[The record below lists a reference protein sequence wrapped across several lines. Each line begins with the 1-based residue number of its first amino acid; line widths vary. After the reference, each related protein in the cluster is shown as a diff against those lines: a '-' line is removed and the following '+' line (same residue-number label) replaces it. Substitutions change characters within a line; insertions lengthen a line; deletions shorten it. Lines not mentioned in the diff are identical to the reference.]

1 MEREWTAVQGDD
13 PYQGMPS
20 ETPRPHRAEDR
31 LKPRPFEA
39 ARQQLFGKRKAVS
52 LQAIKLVS
60 QKNENR
66 TGWAQ
71 VQVLRASVS
80 PWLSKQEK
88 GTAINRASS
97 SSLTGSATNDPVLR

>member
-1 MEREWTAVQGDD
+1 MDCSSRR
-13 PYQGMPS
+13 
-20 ETPRPHRAEDR
+20 RPVSGHAFRNAASASSRGPAEAA
-31 LKPRPFEA
+31 PFEA

-88 GTAINRASS
+88 GTAITRALFFVVNRI
-97 SSLTGSATNDPVLR
+97 G